1 MTTLLGGLISLVGF
15 GLLALAQSRHWSAVT
30 GLTPGTQPRRARSLG
45 LLLQGLV
52 LPLLIAG
59 HGASFGS
66 LLWVLLMGLAAFAV
80 SMLLACRRRPGVI
93 GDHDG
98 PRPATA
104 PPTQTAVR

>member
-66 LLWVLLMGLAAFAV
+66 LLWVLLMGLAAISV
-80 SMLLACRRRPGVI
+80 SLLLAWHSPIRRCPDGVAI
-93 GDHDG
+93 RKK
-98 PRPATA
+98 PSTA
-104 PPTQTAVR
+104 